1 MTESEVIIVGG
12 GPAGSACAWR
22 LKHSGRSVL
31 ILDKEEFPRLKL
43 CAGWITPKVLI
54 NLKLD
59 PKEYPHSLL
68 TFRKLIFH
76 FYGKKLPIRTHQF
89 SIRRHEFD
97 LWLLKRSEADFHK
110 HRVSQIIKSNGLY
123 VIDDLYRC
131 KYLVGAGG
139 TYCPV
144 YLNFFREISPR
155 KQSLLITSM
164 EEEFVYESQDENC
177 YLWFFDNKL
186 PGYSWYVPKGNG
198 YTNVG
203 IGGNFSALRD
213 RKETIK
219 DHWNLFIKK
228 LGEKGLIQNHLFRPQ
243 GYHYY
248 HQEKNPVGQRG
259 KTFIIGDAAGLATK
273 DMGEGIG
280 PAIES
285 GLLAADAIINGT
297 PYNPSSISRYSFKN
311 ILFPRY
317 KKVSKKAPC

>member
-1 MTESEVIIVGG
+1 MTESEVIVVGG

-22 LKHSGRSVL
+22 LKQRGRNAL

-43 CAGWITPKVLI
+43 CAGWITPKVLK

-59 PKEYPHSLL
+59 PEEYPHSLL
-68 TFRKLIFH
+68 TFRRLIFH
-76 FYGKKLPIRTHQF
+76 YYGKKLPIRTRQY

-97 LWLLKRSEADFHK
+97 LWLLERSKADFRQHQ
-110 HRVSQIIKSNGLY
+110 VSQIAESNGFY
-123 VIDDLYRC
+123 VIDDEYRC

-144 YLNFFREISPR
+144 YRTLFKERSSR
-155 KQSLLITSM
+155 SQSLLITSM
-164 EEEFVYESQDENC
+164 EEEFVYKYHDENC
-177 YLWFFDNKL
+177 YLWFFDSRL

-198 YTNVG
+198 YVNVG

-213 RKETIK
+213 KKETIK
-219 DHWNLFIKK
+219 DHWDLFIKK
-228 LGEKGLIQNHLFRPQ
+228 LDEKGLIRGHPFRPR

-248 HQEKNPVGQRG
+248 LREKNKVGQVG
-259 KTFIIGDAAGLATK
+259 NAFIVGDAAGLATK

-285 GLLAADAIINGT
+285 GLMAANAISNGT
-297 PYNPSSISRYSFKN
+297 PYDPNSIGRYSFKN
-311 ILFPRY
+311 ILFPW
-317 KKVSKKAPC
+317 